1 MRNIRI
7 KADQIFRKSNNYMMF
22 IKNKKI
28 FGFGEKKRRCKKFSI
43 RFSSLAEFVALV
55 FAGVGVDGDKGRSS
69 GEAAEDF
76 AGIDKKGLA
85 DLGDFELV
93 VVTKTDN
100 IVTAGFGK
108 DPANVVVVSQTK
120 AAAVDDNC
128 RHFAVEVNVR
138 KGAAVLGNAK
148 EIAVVVAKDDV
159 DVAEV
164 VLAEFV
170 DDEGGAEVAATEERV
185 GMLELF

>member
-1 MRNIRI
+1 M
-7 KADQIFRKSNNYMMF
+7 
-22 IKNKKI
+22 
-28 FGFGEKKRRCKKFSI
+28 
-43 RFSSLAEFVALV
+43 EFVALGC
-55 FAGVGVDGDKGRSS
+55 AGVGVDGDKGRSS

-76 AGIDKKGLA
+76 AGVDENGFTGW
-85 DLGDFELV
+85 GDFELV
-93 VVTKTDN
+93 VVTKAND
-100 IVTAGFGK
+100 VVKAGFGK

-120 AAAVDDNC
+120 AAAVDGNF

-170 DDEGGAEVAATEERV
+170 DDEGGAEVAAAEESV